1 MADWNEHIIMQS
13 GILNRQ
19 LGHIFIWIHSFEVQI
34 ELWVPQTPTLGLWV
48 GTGCLHN
55 YVWMFMLTC
64 TSCLNSLL
72 CLMEFQ
78 SYCEWQLAQL
88 NKTTFP
94 GRTSWRAA
102 AGQFCPSDVAEVNW
116 LGLGKPLR
124 REAEAGT
131 CCAPLS
137 LPYWNVGHSF
147 LRPMVGWKPAC
158 SCGEEN
164 ALLGRLSRRLKIPE
178 TLWCC
183 KLLSWPWS
191 FVTEVWLLCGETCCL
206 G

>member
-1 MADWNEHIIMQS
+1 MADWNEHIVMKS
-13 GILNRQ
+13 EILNRQ
-19 LGHIFIWIHSFEVQI
+19 LGHIFIWIDSFEVQV

-48 GTGCLHN
+48 GTGCLYN

-64 TSCLNSLL
+64 MSCLNSLL

-102 AGQFCPSDVAEVNW
+102 ARQLCPYDVAEVNW

-124 REAEAGT
+124 REAEGWKLL
-131 CCAPLS
+131 CPSS
-137 LPYWNVGHSF
+137 LPS
-147 LRPMVGWKPAC
+147 LLK
-158 SCGEEN
+158 CG
-164 ALLGRLSRRLKIPE
+164 
-178 TLWCC
+178 
-183 KLLSWPWS
+183 
-191 FVTEVWLLCGETCCL
+191 VTAS
-206 G
+206 